1 MNRLVIYF
9 KFTGELTQSLSS
21 ALLEELQ
28 KEFNYFFFLDF
39 LILSSCYLNQFFARL
54 DHDQNILLSPWWLSL
69 KNSWGFCRR
78 SKWSTSRNTPMVRK
92 TYPMP
97 IKNPYNPKTFPPNSR
112 SKHPQN
118 FVMRGMPLEFQLKLE
133 PVLFCAYL

>member
-28 KEFNYFFFLDF
+28 KEFNCLCDF
-39 LILSSCYLNQFFARL
+39 LIHSSCYLNPFLQDWITIEIF
-54 DHDQNILLSPWWLSL
+54 SPWWLSL

-133 PVLFCAYL
+133 PVQFCAYL